1 MSTGRL
7 VVTTRS
13 AAAKGSNRIAAK
25 VVWRAVCDTF
35 NVPENKR

>member
-7 VVTTRS
+7 VVTPRT

-25 VVWRAVCDTF
+25 VVRRAVCDTF